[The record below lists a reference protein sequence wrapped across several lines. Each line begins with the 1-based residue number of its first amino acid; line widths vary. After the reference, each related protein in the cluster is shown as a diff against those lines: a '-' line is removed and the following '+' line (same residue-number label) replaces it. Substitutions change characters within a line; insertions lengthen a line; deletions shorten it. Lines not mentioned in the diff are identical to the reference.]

1 MAVPMVITV
10 GLEEALNGG
19 EGDDRDELGF
29 RCGGGIGQRRR
40 RRRLG
45 FVQNFYTAPGRVP
58 RHTVEE
64 GGGASERGRWARRRA
79 VVLRDEGMRMSS
91 FFYFVAEGV
100 RGLALGCGCWTGPG
114 FWWAVLV
121 DLAEQVRSR

>member
-1 MAVPMVITV
+1 MVITV

-29 RCGGGIGQRRR
+29 RCGGGIGQRRK

-64 GGGASERGRWARRRA
+64 GGGASARRKAPRRRA
-79 VVLRDEGMRMSS
+79 VLQHTVKMRTTPLPC
-91 FFYFVAEGV
+91 YFGERVSWAGV
-100 RGLALGCGCWTGPG
+100 GPCWWAAAGCYGLGC
-114 FWWAVLV
+114 WAAAWAAV
-121 DLAEQVRSR
+121 QVRSR